1 MQESI
6 TSDKITLTQY
16 GFQSA
21 TNSQSNPE
29 SIDGYLNK
37 VYDKFLEDQKLDET
51 GVKNRISRLREEVIL
66 EKSRKNDLQA
76 EITTYNA
83 NKIDKENEIQEL
95 ELERIDIKNGEGEL
109 IYHYPASLKEL
120 AQCTPVYEE
129 LPGWS
134 EDITGCRT
142 LEELPENA
150 RNYVRRVQETVGVRI
165 STFSVGPDR
174 NQTNVLENVWASI

>member
-95 ELERIDIKNGEGEL
+95 ELERIDIKNGEGMG
-109 IYHYPASLKEL
+109 
-120 AQCTPVYEE
+120 QCFHIINH
-129 LPGWS
+129 GWFAHVS
-134 EDITGCRT
+134 
-142 LEELPENA
+142 
-150 RNYVRRVQETVGVRI
+150 VR
-165 STFSVGPDR
+165 
-174 NQTNVLENVWASI
+174 